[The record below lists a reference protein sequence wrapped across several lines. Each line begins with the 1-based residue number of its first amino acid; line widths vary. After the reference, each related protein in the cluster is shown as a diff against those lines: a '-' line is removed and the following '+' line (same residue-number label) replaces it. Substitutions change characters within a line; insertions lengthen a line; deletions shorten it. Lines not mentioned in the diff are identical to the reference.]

1 MEEDQKWRITA
12 PSGSGYVGHSS
23 PKNLSSLSDNY
34 TFGETEAQKGEQACP
49 RQIRAESQVP
59 LDLTHAY
66 LKFSTHT
73 DMHWTPTKARWPSL
87 PDCWRWVGVAP
98 LPPHWRY
105 SMGDGRGVGHP
116 WGYSCMEQVF
126 HE

>member
-12 PSGSGYVGHSS
+12 PSGSGYVGQSS
-23 PKNLSSLSDNY
+23 PKNLSSLSGNY

-66 LKFSTHT
+66 LKFSTHR

-87 PDCWRWVGVAP
+87 PDCWRWVGWLRFP
-98 LPPHWRY
+98 LI
-105 SMGDGRGVGHP
+105 GDTAWEMAGV
-116 WGYSCMEQVF
+116 
-126 HE
+126 